1 MKRQDLPQGYD
12 GWQVLDSTPQ
22 EISDG
27 EFIWGMGGA
36 GVRGHVWAALLT
48 RLCGV
53 KLALGGHPHTER
65 SPEDTRDS
73 EHRC

>member
-27 EFIWGMGGA
+27 EFMWGTGET
-36 GVRGHVWAALLT
+36 GVSGHVWAALLT

-53 KLALGGHPHTER
+53 KLVFDGYPHTER
-65 SPEDTRDS
+65 SREKRIHVTLT
-73 EHRC
+73 